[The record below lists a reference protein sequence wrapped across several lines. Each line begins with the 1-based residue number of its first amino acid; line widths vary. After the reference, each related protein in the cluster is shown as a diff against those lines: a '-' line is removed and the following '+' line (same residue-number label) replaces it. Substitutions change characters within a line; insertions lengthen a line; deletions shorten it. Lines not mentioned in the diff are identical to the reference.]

1 MFGLSRI
8 GIAGGVSGFMVSL
21 VSRPLLQV
29 ITPIAAAALVAL
41 TLSHFDGQVRR
52 RYGSIG
58 GVAIVGVTLLMEPLE
73 NVARGITR
81 GIFSLFATFL
91 LTLVGYQITV
101 ELHSRIRSSSLDD
114 DDATGE

>member
-8 GIAGGVSGFMVSL
+8 GVAGGISGFMLSL
-21 VSRPLLQV
+21 VSRPFFQI

-41 TLSHFDGQVRR
+41 TLSHLDGQVRR

-73 NVARGITR
+73 NVTR
-81 GIFSLFATFL
+81 GVTRSIFSLFATFL

-101 ELHSRIRSSSLDD
+101 ELYSRIRSSSLDD
-114 DDATGE
+114 DDATSE